1 MGTYMAC
8 GIATEIA
15 VLTKYE
21 DKDEVLKELGKK
33 INLDLYEITKED
45 SRIILDMK
53 KEIFEK
59 YAVDCILEQLKY
71 CRNKNRKKEEEEEEE
86 KLKKLKG
93 LKYDELMQIAEDGDI
108 YCFQL
113 FEGNSASSCISYL
126 TDLHN
131 ITIYCDMVHYVLDG
145 KAFLEC
151 WYDMFYYIRNCM
163 INSSTSPIK
172 SSLVVDI
179 IG

>member
-21 DKDEVLKELGKK
+21 DKDEVLKELSKK
-33 INLDLYEITKED
+33 INLDLYEITKDD
-45 SRIILDMK
+45 SEIILDMK
-53 KEIFEK
+53 KE
-59 YAVDCILEQLKY
+59 ILEQLKY
-71 CRNKNRKKEEEEEEE
+71 CRNTNKKEEEKEEEE
-86 KLKKLKG
+86 NLKKLKG

-108 YCFQL
+108 YCFRL
-113 FEGNSASSCISYL
+113 FEGNRASSCISYL
-126 TDLHN
+126 TDLN
-131 ITIYCDMVHYVLDG
+131 DVTIYCDMVHYVLDG